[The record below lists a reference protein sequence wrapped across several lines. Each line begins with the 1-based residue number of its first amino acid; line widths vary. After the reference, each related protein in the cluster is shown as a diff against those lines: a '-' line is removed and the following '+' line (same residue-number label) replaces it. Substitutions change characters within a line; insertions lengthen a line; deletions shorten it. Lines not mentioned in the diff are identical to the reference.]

1 MLAFNVLRYFIAIFN
16 SLKQEYCTPKH
27 RLMKTFLPSVK
38 PSYSQTNLPGTKSYR
53 KLIFLFI
60 AFTCSFGRFAAAQVT
75 VAGSAGANG
84 TYTSLTNAGG
94 AFAAI
99 NANNQAGRNITI
111 SITANIATEAGTNAL
126 TGGAGMWTTL
136 TITPSGTRTVSG
148 TRNGVLFDLSG
159 ADNVTI
165 NGLNSGGNSLSF
177 SNTSTNTSAAT
188 FRFINDATNNTI
200 TNCTILGSST
210 GNGTGTIF
218 FSTRGS
224 GNGND
229 NNTIS
234 SCNITAAGAN
244 LPTNAI
250 FAWGTTSS
258 TARMNSTVSITGNNI
273 YDFFNATASCNGIYI
288 YEGNIDWTISN
299 NRIYQTASRTFT
311 TTALRYTGIRIDDNS
326 LLGSTYHTISGNVIG
341 FANSA
346 GTGTTTIT
354 GSSNEFRGIEIVS
367 ASSATATSIQGN
379 TISGINQT
387 TSRASTNT
395 INSCFIGIMCG
406 SAAVGKFNVGTTTG
420 NTIGDLAG
428 SSTIVINE
436 SSTTANTAPAI
447 AIMDFGNASN
457 SISNN
462 NIGSITVQGAGTT
475 VGFRAIYVY
484 TTTGLTETITN
495 NTIGGGSAPI
505 AMQHTGSYV
514 NYLIECRQANGTIT
528 GNVIQNVSSKANT
541 ATTVVLSGITV
552 SGSTGNNTISQN
564 IIHTLSNNPGSSDAA
579 VYAMDLSFP
588 TGTTNTV
595 DRNSIHSL
603 NTLSSTS
610 SQITGIQ
617 ARAGRA
623 TYKNN
628 IIRLGIDASGSS
640 ITLGCQIVGIF
651 HGSTTANNN
660 FYNNSIY
667 IGGTGVVASGTTVC
681 LYGGGVTTVARSY
694 VNNILYN
701 ARSNASGTAPNIALY
716 PGGTGVNPAGLTSD
730 YNDLYTSGMYGY
742 LGAYNGFGY
751 TSLSSFAAATGKD
764 GNSVSGFP
772 SFVNATGNAGSV
784 DLNIQVGSICN
795 NEGSYLAAVP
805 TDYLGVARDVIIP
818 DIGAYEIARG
828 IAPGSWIGVTS
839 TDWNTASNWDNLT
852 VPTTAV
858 DVYIAGGHP
867 NFPVIPTGISANTK
881 NLTLHKSN
889 SSLSVTGNGQLSIA
903 GSIASVGIFNVSD
916 GTVEMI
922 GSSAQTIPNN
932 AFVNNQVKNLI
943 ISNTDAT
950 PGGGVT
956 LADTVEVLRS
966 LTFGAG
972 GRNINTGGF
981 LILRSTSTQT
991 AWVGQMSATNTITGN
1006 VGVERY
1012 IPLHSKAWQFLAT
1025 PITTS
1030 STQTVKQAW
1039 QEGSSSANSNPNP
1052 GYGTQLTSSRSDA
1065 VTHPTPGF
1073 DAYTPTGASIKVYN
1087 KASGGYVALNRTD
1100 TAIANPKG
1108 YMVLVRGD
1116 RSVTTFGASPTATV
1130 LRTKGTLYTPASPP
1144 ATVVLSTPG
1153 FESVG
1158 NPYASAIDFRQ
1169 LGFTG
1174 GVQTDF
1180 FYLWDPK
1187 LTTIGI
1193 NSAYGLGGFQSFSWN
1208 SGTSSWD
1215 VTPGGG
1221 SYSGSNRYI
1230 ESGQAFFINA
1240 PFSAGTLSFSESA
1253 KVSGSN
1259 DVNRVTVVS
1268 QLKQFRTNLYV
1279 IRPEGN
1285 VLLDGNRV
1293 RFDRSYSNDVDVN
1306 DAVKLNN
1313 SSENFGISRNGKTLV
1328 IESRRPAAEN
1338 DVINY
1343 KMGQVRVQ
1351 QYELEFIPEN
1361 MNAGGLQ
1368 AFLEDKFLRR
1378 SYPVSLEA
1386 TTRIR
1391 FSIENIPGSYAEDR
1405 FRLVFRNPNRQELA
1419 KGSEKIVATPKPV
1432 VETVSEVKPATIN
1445 RKIAST
1451 GIRVFPNPVTDKTI
1465 HLQFSNQQ
1473 EGNYV
1478 VKLVSKLGQEL
1489 YNDVINI
1496 SAGNKANHTIKL
1508 ESFIT
1513 DGTYL
1518 LIIKKP
1524 DGNTVTEQVL
1534 IK

>member
-1 MLAFNVLRYFIAIFN
+1 
-16 SLKQEYCTPKH
+16 
-27 RLMKTFLPSVK
+27 MKP
-38 PSYSQTNLPGTKSYR
+38 NLPPGKQ
-53 KLIFLFI
+53 LQQQVIFPELKTAVRVILLSFSILFSVVH
-60 AFTCSFGRFAAAQVT
+60 FCNAQVT
-75 VAGSAGANG
+75 VAGSNAANG
-84 TYTSLTNAGG
+84 VYGTLTNAGG

-99 NANNQAGRNITI
+99 NAANQAGRNITI
-111 SITANIATEAGTNAL
+111 SITANIATENGTNAL
-126 TGGAGMWTTL
+126 TGGSGMWTTL
-136 TITPSGTRTVSG
+136 TITPSGARTVSG

-177 SNTSTNTSAAT
+177 SNTSTNGSAST

-210 GNGTGTIF
+210 GTGTGTVF

-234 SCNITAAGAN
+234 SCNIGPAGSN
-244 LPTNAI
+244 LPLNAI
-250 FAWGTTSS
+250 FASGTTSS
-258 TARMNSTVSITGNNI
+258 SARMNSTISITGNNI
-273 YDFFNATASCNGIYI
+273 YDFFNATSSCNGIYV
-288 YEGNIDWTISN
+288 YQGNTDWTISN
-299 NRIYQTASRTFT
+299 NRIYQTATRTFT
-311 TTALRYTGIRIDDNS
+311 STALRYTGIKTDDNS
-326 LLGSTYHTISGNVIG
+326 FFGGPAANHTISGNVIG

-367 ASSATATSIQGN
+367 ASSTTATSIQGN

-387 TSRASTNT
+387 SSRASTST
-395 INSCFIGIMCG
+395 TSSCFIGIMCASG
-406 SAAVGKFNVGTTTG
+406 ATGKFNVGTTTG

-436 SSTTANTAPAI
+436 SSTTNNTAPVI

-462 NIGSITVQGAGTT
+462 NIGSITVQGTGTK

-484 TTTGLTETITN
+484 TNTGQTETISN

-505 AMQHTGSYV
+505 SVLQAGSYV
-514 NYLIECRQANGTIT
+514 NYLVECRLATANIT
-528 GNVIQNVSSKANT
+528 GNVIQNFSSNANT
-541 ATTVVLSGITV
+541 ATTVVLSGITA
-552 SGSTGNNTISQN
+552 SGSTGNNTFSQN
-564 IIHTLSNNPGSSDAA
+564 TIHSLTNNPGSADAA
-579 VYAMDLSFP
+579 IYAMDLDLP

-595 DRNSIHSL
+595 DRNSVHSL
-603 NTLSSTS
+603 VSSASTTS
-610 SQITGIQ
+610 QVVGIF
-617 ARAGRA
+617 ARGGRA
-623 TYKNN
+623 TYANN
-628 IIRLGIDASGSS
+628 LVRLGLDASGSS
-640 ITLGCQIVGIF
+640 VTLGCLFMGIW
-651 HGSTTANNN
+651 HSSATANNN

-667 IGGTGVVASGTTVC
+667 IGGTGVVSSANTFC
-681 LYGGGVTTVARSY
+681 LYGAGVTTVARSY
-694 VNNILYN
+694 VNNICFN
-701 ARSNASGTAPNIALY
+701 ARSNASGTGANITYY
-716 PGGTGVNPAGLTSD
+716 PGGSGVNPAGLTSD
-730 YNDLYTSGMYGY
+730 YNDLYTTGVGSY

-751 TSLSSFAAATGKD
+751 TSLSAFSAASGKD
-764 GNSVSGFP
+764 GNSVTGNP

-795 NEGSYLAAVP
+795 NEGTYLAAVP
-805 TDYLGVARDVIIP
+805 ADYVGVARDVTIP

-852 VPTTAV
+852 VPTSAV
-858 DVYIAGGHP
+858 NVYITGGHP
-867 NFPVIPTGISANTK
+867 NFPVLAAGVSASCN
-881 NLTLHKSN
+881 NITLHKSN
-889 SSLSVTGNGQLSIA
+889 SLATLTGTGLLAIYGSFTVNGKVNA
-903 GSIASVGIFNVSD
+903 SD
-916 GTVEMI
+916 GTIEMK
-922 GSSAQTIPNN
+922 GSSAQTIPDN
-932 AFVNNQVKNLI
+932 AFTNNQVKNLI

-956 LADTVEVLRS
+956 LADTVEVMRS

-972 GRNINTGGF
+972 GRNLNTGGF

-991 AWVGQMSATNTITGN
+991 AWVGQMSATNTISGN
-1006 VGVERY
+1006 VGIERY

-1025 PITTS
+1025 PITTT

-1039 QEGSSSANSNPNP
+1039 QEGSASANSNPNS

-1087 KASGGYVALNRTD
+1087 KTSGGYIALNRTD
-1100 TAIANPKG
+1100 TAIANTKG

-1116 RSVTTFGASPTATV
+1116 RSVTTYSASPTATV
-1130 LRTKGTLYTPASPP
+1130 LRTKGNLYTPANPP
-1144 ATVVLSTPG
+1144 STVVLSSTG

-1187 LTTIGI
+1187 LTTIGV

-1208 SGTSSWD
+1208 TGTLSWD

-1240 PFSAGTLSFSESA
+1240 PLSAGTLSFSESA

-1259 DVNRVTVVS
+1259 DVNRMPVVS
-1268 QLKQFRTNLYV
+1268 QAMQFRTNLYV
-1279 IRPEGN
+1279 IKPGGN
-1285 VLLDGNRV
+1285 ILLDGNRV
-1293 RFDRSYSNDVDVN
+1293 RFDRSYSNDVDIN
-1306 DAVKLNN
+1306 DAIKLNN
-1313 SSENFGISRNGKTLV
+1313 SSENFGITRNGKTLV
-1328 IESRRPAAEN
+1328 IESRKPVSEN

-1343 KMGQVRVQ
+1343 KMTQARVQ

-1361 MNAGGLQ
+1361 LASSGLQ
-1368 AFLEDKFLRR
+1368 AFLEDGFLHT
-1378 SYPVSLEA
+1378 SQPVSLNT

-1391 FSIENIPGSYAEDR
+1391 FSVENIPGSYAENR
-1405 FRLVFRNPNRQELA
+1405 FRLVFRNQGRE
-1419 KGSEKIVATPKPV
+1419 EVAGATVKTTSSAPEAGKPGKMGKAV
-1432 VETVSEVKPATIN
+1432 N
-1445 RKIAST
+1445 NDRKASVT
-1451 GIRVFPNPVTDKTI
+1451 QIRVFPNPVTDRNI
-1465 HLQFSNQQ
+1465 RIQFNNQE
-1473 EGNYV
+1473 EGSYSIKV
-1478 VKLVSKLGQEL
+1478 VSKLGQEL
-1489 YNDVINI
+1489 YNGILKLSTQKLV
-1496 SAGNKANHTIKL
+1496 HVIKL
-1508 ESFIT
+1508 ESFIPN
-1513 DGTYL
+1513 GTYL
-1518 LIIKKP
+1518 LVIRKP